1 MRLLRAAL
9 LTLLWL
15 ALLPATGRAAEPVP
29 LPALN
34 ARVTDLTATLDATQR
49 GRLEAQLA
57 AIDRAG
63 KAQAAVLLLPTTE
76 PETIEQFGIRLAEA
90 WKVGRK
96 GADDGLIIIV
106 AKNDRRMRIEVGYGL
121 EGRIPDATASRIVN
135 ERMAP
140 AFKQGDF
147 FGGLAA
153 AIAAVDQALGGTAGA
168 AEAALPAAAPVAS
181 TGGAMQG
188 DWIEWLFMLAMGA
201 GVLRAIFGLLGSL
214 AAAAVGGWL
223 GFMVFGSTGIA
234 LVAGVVVFLLS
245 FVSLAG
251 GGRGGGFGGGMS
263 GGGGF
268 SGGGGGFG
276 GGGASGRW

>member
-1 MRLLRAAL
+1 
-9 LTLLWL
+9 
-15 ALLPATGRAAEPVP
+15 
-29 LPALN
+29 
-34 ARVTDLTATLDATQR
+34 
-49 GRLEAQLA
+49 
-57 AIDRAG
+57 
-63 KAQAAVLLLPTTE
+63 
-76 PETIEQFGIRLAEA
+76 
-90 WKVGRK
+90 
-96 GADDGLIIIV
+96 
-106 AKNDRRMRIEVGYGL
+106 
-121 EGRIPDATASRIVN
+121 
-135 ERMAP
+135 
-140 AFKQGDF
+140 
-147 FGGLAA
+147 
-153 AIAAVDQALGGTAGA
+153 
-168 AEAALPAAAPVAS
+168 
-181 TGGAMQG
+181 MQG